1 MAVSLSPREK
11 RHNRVRLK
19 VSGSPEKPRLSVHK
33 SLNNIYA
40 QLIDDISGHTLV
52 AASSLEKEFSSKKM
66 NTGNKKA
73 AKEVGGLLAKK
84 AAEKGI
90 KKIVFDRSGYKY
102 HGVIKELAEAA
113 RAAGLEF

>member
-1 MAVSLSPREK
+1 MAVKLSPREK

-19 VSGSPEKPRLSVHK
+19 VNGSPERPRLSVHR

-40 QLIDDISGHTLV
+40 QLVDDASGHTLV
-52 AASSLEKEFSSKKM
+52 AASSLDKEFSANKM
-66 NTGNKKA
+66 NTGNKTA
-73 AKEVGGLLAKK
+73 AKEVGGLLARK

-90 KKIVFDRSGYKY
+90 KKAVFDRSGYKY